1 TPRVGFHW
9 PGVVASQ
16 IGMDA
21 AGIIRTFDNPGTS
34 YERFAASS
42 ITSNYSSTINTT
54 TPGLATYNYHLA
66 PTNLSSDYA
75 TGITFGST
83 NSATQPQAGIYVQSS
98 GSYGTKMYFGTT
110 DAYVTGSKTRMTI
123 DHLGNVGIGTTTPGA
138 ALSLQGDRVATFG
151 PNSGWAATLRI
162 GGNGGSADNNASIAT
177 TNGNMHIDPASGG
190 FGTYI
195 NWYKGT
201 GGINFGNGATTGIG
215 SIDNAGNTNF
225 SGYINSSA
233 GFRVGGA
240 APAGQY
246 LRGNGTN
253 FVSSAIQAG
262 DISALGFIPNNGIGD
277 WQIASS
283 STSTGYGAASLE
295 LRESNF
301 TNTGAATPPHLGFHW
316 GGVVASNIAIESS
329 GRIAIRDNPGT
340 GYENFIARDI
350 TASGVFPCIQGNC
363 PSNGAIRL
371 TPNFHINA
379 GNGYGVILNWDQG
392 TSGATQTFRI
402 GNGAGSDVFYV
413 YADGQA
419 FTGNWWRSN
428 GQSGWYSQSYG
439 GGWWMTDAS
448 YLRTYNDKTILA
460 TGGLV
465 AQGTVST
472 AFGAAAAIYANNAN
486 TNGGGIMVSDDG
498 GFFDYND
505 AWIQFRGSLGVQFR
519 SNNATNVAQ
528 FNMSDALGTAALSDK
543 RVLTG
548 SNAWGVVGVSGQAW
562 YQMWAYSFN
571 NASQREL
578 KKDITKVD
586 GSIGDLVM
594 QDLDKMNPYMY
605 RYKVETDEWNESNA
619 TKFRSGVHM
628 GLILDEAPDYI
639 QSQSYTGVDV
649 YAVATLGVAAGK
661 YNREEI
667 KQIKQSIGLNDAT
680 MTVQDFGSKQL
691 TGSEMVVSFDS
702 EFAGKLGGV
711 LPVVTVTANTPG
723 VTLSIVDK
731 TANGFKVV
739 SSSPNVSIDY
749 IAMAKVKNTLVEKK
763 EAIAPEVMSR
773 IRVPESEKKM
783 VQQYWAEQPEK
794 QKELE
799 GKAGEEAIG
808 IAATNL
814 KKTAL
819 PEKYEHPELSG
830 KHVPNDPTKA
840 PGYYGATNNK

>member
-1 TPRVGFHW
+1 
-9 PGVVASQ
+9 
-16 IGMDA
+16 
-21 AGIIRTFDNPGTS
+21 
-34 YERFAASS
+34 
-42 ITSNYSSTINTT
+42 
-54 TPGLATYNYHLA
+54 
-66 PTNLSSDYA
+66 
-75 TGITFGST
+75 
-83 NSATQPQAGIYVQSS
+83 
-98 GSYGTKMYFGTT
+98 
-110 DAYVTGSKTRMTI
+110 
-123 DHLGNVGIGTTTPGA
+123 
-138 ALSLQGDRVATFG
+138 
-151 PNSGWAATLRI
+151 
-162 GGNGGSADNNASIAT
+162 
-177 TNGNMHIDPASGG
+177 
-190 FGTYI
+190 
-195 NWYKGT
+195 
-201 GGINFGNGATTGIG
+201 
-215 SIDNAGNTNF
+215 
-225 SGYINSSA
+225 
-233 GFRVGGA
+233 
-240 APAGQY
+240 
-246 LRGNGTN
+246 
-253 FVSSAIQAG
+253 
-262 DISALGFIPNNGIGD
+262 
-277 WQIASS
+277 
-283 STSTGYGAASLE
+283 
-295 LRESNF
+295 
-301 TNTGAATPPHLGFHW
+301 
-316 GGVVASNIAIESS
+316 
-329 GRIAIRDNPGT
+329 
-340 GYENFIARDI
+340 
-350 TASGVFPCIQGNC
+350 
-363 PSNGAIRL
+363 
-371 TPNFHINA
+371 
-379 GNGYGVILNWDQG
+379 
-392 TSGATQTFRI
+392 
-402 GNGAGSDVFYV
+402 
-413 YADGQA
+413 
-419 FTGNWWRSN
+419 
-428 GQSGWYSQSYG
+428 
-439 GGWWMTDAS
+439 MTDAS